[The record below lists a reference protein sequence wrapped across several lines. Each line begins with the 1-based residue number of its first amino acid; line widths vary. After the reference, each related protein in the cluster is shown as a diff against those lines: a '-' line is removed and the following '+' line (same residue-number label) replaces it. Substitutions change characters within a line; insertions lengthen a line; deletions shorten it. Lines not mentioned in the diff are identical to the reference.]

1 MAGKMIDSLFRAV
14 LFLAFYLVLTP
25 LGILLRALGKDYLST
40 RTDPGATT
48 YWIPRKG

>member
-1 MAGKMIDSLFRAV
+1 MAGKLTDGLFRAV
-14 LFLAFYLVLTP
+14 LLLVFFLVLTP

-48 YWIPRKG
+48 YWISRKG